1 MASAD
6 SGGPSAGLP
15 RKLFAWDSCVTMWCG
30 DGCSTPRPACSGPVR
45 RLYTSRRIDSMRS
58 LSSTATLLAASRCT
72 IRASLRTRSRA
83 CLESSEARPSLHD
96 VGWAAALTMWAA
108 TGHHGACRTV
118 AIGMFMGCS
127 ALDSCDV
134 CVRCAGLL
142 VTRPR
147 IARVRATTALMSCLA
162 MVLHVQST
170 VKAQSIVE
178 ALQRHSGG
186 GRLART

>member
-1 MASAD
+1 MAARLLNQPAQAQCD
-6 SGGPSAGLP
+6 AY
-15 RKLFAWDSCVTMWCG
+15 
-30 DGCSTPRPACSGPVR
+30 TPLGESIPGACS
-45 RLYTSRRIDSMRS
+45 
-58 LSSTATLLAASRCT
+58 AASYWISHGDAACGFPLHD
-72 IRASLRTRSRA
+72 RASLRTRSRA

-127 ALDSCDV
+127 ALDRCDV

-170 VKAQSIVE
+170 VKAQSTVE